1 MKKVF
6 MIDGGAGRVICAI
19 PALLKYNKLNPKSNW
34 NIILNGWQELFWSIP
49 ALQDRTFSSEQKGI
63 FDLVFKDA
71 DEVITPEPYKIP
83 DYYNQKISLA
93 EAFDR
98 QINNTTDHSDLIDP
112 YLVLNKKDI
121 MDAKQAMVITK
132 DRFGKQKTIVFQP
145 FGRGA
150 TPVNISHN
158 EKVTYDQDSRSLDT
172 ESFISLSKKL
182 AERYNIIFF
191 GEPELQH
198 PQTANIMQ
206 YFTGDLR
213 QWAGIVKLSDYFI
226 GVDSVGQHIAR
237 SVNTPGT
244 VIIGSTFPINTSY
257 PNYFNII
264 EKNVEKKYSPIRI
277 SNFESSL
284 NNRLNEATMQ
294 FSEKEINDMFINIC
308 KDIEKKV
315 K

>member
-1 MKKVF
+1 
-6 MIDGGAGRVICAI
+6 
-19 PALLKYNKLNPKSNW
+19 
-34 NIILNGWQELFWSIP
+34 
-49 ALQDRTFSSEQKGI
+49 
-63 FDLVFKDA
+63 
-71 DEVITPEPYKIP
+71 
-83 DYYNQKISLA
+83 
-93 EAFDR
+93 
-98 QINNTTDHSDLIDP
+98 
-112 YLVLNKKDI
+112 
-121 MDAKQAMVITK
+121 
-132 DRFGKQKTIVFQP
+132 
-145 FGRGA
+145 
-150 TPVNISHN
+150 
-158 EKVTYDQDSRSLDT
+158 
-172 ESFISLSKKL
+172 
-182 AERYNIIFF
+182 
-191 GEPELQH
+191 
-198 PQTANIMQ
+198 MQ
-206 YFTGDLR
+206 YFTADLR

>member
-6 MIDGGAGRVICAI
+6 IIDGGAGRVICAI
-19 PALLKYNKLNPKSNW
+19 PALLKYNKLHPKEEW

-49 ALQDRTFSSEQKGI
+49 ALQDRTYSSEQKGI
-63 FDLVFKDA
+63 FDMVFKNA
-71 DEVITPEPYKIP
+71 DKVIHPEPYKIP

-98 QINNTTDHSDLIDP
+98 EINDTTDHSDLVDP
-112 YLVLNKKDI
+112 ILMLNKKDLL
-121 MDAKQAMVITK
+121 DAKQGIKITK
-132 DRFGKQKTIVFQP
+132 ERFKKSKTIVFQP

-150 TPVNISHN
+150 KAIDVSEK
-158 EKVTYDQDSRSLDT
+158 EKVTLDQESRSLDT
-172 ESFISLSKKL
+172 ESFISLAKKL
-182 AERYNIIFF
+182 SERYNLIFF
-191 GEPELQH
+191 GEPEFQH
-198 PQTANIMQ
+198 PQTADIMQ

-213 QWAGIVKLSDYFI
+213 QWAGIIKLSDYFI

-237 SVNTPGT
+237 ALGTPGT

-277 SNFESSL
+277 SNTESDL
-284 NNRLNEATMQ
+284 INRLNESTMQ
-294 FSEKEINDMFINIC
+294 FTEKEINDMFINIC

>member
-1 MKKVF
+1 

-63 FDLVFKDA
+63 FDMVFKDA
-71 DEVITPEPYKIP
+71 DAVITPEPYKIP

-98 QINNTTDHSDLIDP
+98 EINNTTDHSDLIDP
-112 YLVLNKKDI
+112 YLALNKKDL
-121 MDAKQAMVITK
+121 MDAKQAMIITK
-132 DRFGKQKTIVFQP
+132 DRFKKQKTIVFQP

-150 TPVNISHN
+150 TPVDISHN
-158 EKVTYDQDSRSLDT
+158 EKVTFDQDSRSLDS

-198 PQTANIMQ
+198 PQTADIMQ

-213 QWAGIVKLSDYFI
+213 QWAGIIKLSDYFI
-226 GVDSVGQHIAR
+226 GVDSVGQHISR

-277 SNFESSL
+277 SSFESNL

-315 K
+315 N